1 MLAKLFT
8 AALTGLDASIV
19 AVEADSGGGDFGQIT
34 IVGLPDAAISEAK
47 ERVRSALRNCG
58 LPFPRRKITV
68 NLAPADLKKHGPAYD
83 LPIAISI
90 LAIKNKI
97 EFDFS
102 QCLIIGEL
110 SLAGEVRAITGA
122 LPIAIS
128 AKQKGIKNLF
138 LPEQNGIEANMI
150 KGVNVFP
157 VKHIAE
163 LIKHLQGKKLI
174 APLASQANFKET
186 KNDNDNFDLIN
197 IIGQEKAKRA
207 LEITAAGGHNLLF
220 FGPPG
225 SGKTL
230 LAKTIPSILPKLS
243 WEEKLEITK
252 IYSAAGKL
260 KNGDYLINSRPFRSP
275 HHSSSGVSLVGGG
288 AMPQPGEISLAHR
301 GVLFLDEFPEFSRS
315 VLENL
320 RQPLEEGIINISR
333 AAASL
338 KFPAKFMLIA
348 AMNPCPCGY
357 YGDARHV
364 CRCSPKQIHRYR
376 QKLSGPIIDRIDL
389 HVEVPRIALN
399 NIARLNPGDNS
410 QKVRKRIEFAR
421 KIQAKRFKNYS
432 FLTNAEMTKQAIDR
446 FCPLKPSISEFLN
459 EAAEKLNL
467 SARSYYRILKLS
479 RTIADL
485 ENKKEILIEHL
496 AEALQYRPK
505 I

>member
-1 MLAKLFT
+1 
-8 AALTGLDASIV
+8 
-19 AVEADSGGGDFGQIT
+19 
-34 IVGLPDAAISEAK
+34 
-47 ERVRSALRNCG
+47 
-58 LPFPRRKITV
+58 
-68 NLAPADLKKHGPAYD
+68 
-83 LPIAISI
+83 
-90 LAIKNKI
+90 
-97 EFDFS
+97 
-102 QCLIIGEL
+102 
-110 SLAGEVRAITGA
+110 
-122 LPIAIS
+122 
-128 AKQKGIKNLF
+128 
-138 LPEQNGIEANMI
+138 MI